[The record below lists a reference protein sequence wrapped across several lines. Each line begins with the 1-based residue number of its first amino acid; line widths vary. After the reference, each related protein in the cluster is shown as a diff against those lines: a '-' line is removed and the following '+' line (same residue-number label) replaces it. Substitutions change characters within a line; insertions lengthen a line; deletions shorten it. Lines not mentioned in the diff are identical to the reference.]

1 MKIFR
6 GTQLTSKPPSTF
18 SFKSLVFNLRVFMI
32 FYYCEHVIK
41 IMHVLSVFYSPAAA
55 APMSQSQQSWTAA
68 IKVYYIK
75 MSQRTSL
82 YMPSL
87 KMEPWTCQQKQ
98 QTKSNLVRIVLSKYI
113 TNSTHDKVGRK
124 ICRHFFKNNLLNIST
139 SFPTVI

>member
-55 APMSQSQQSWTAA
+55 APMSQSQQS
-68 IKVYYIK
+68 
-75 MSQRTSL
+75 
-82 YMPSL
+82 
-87 KMEPWTCQQKQ
+87 
-98 QTKSNLVRIVLSKYI
+98 
-113 TNSTHDKVGRK
+113 
-124 ICRHFFKNNLLNIST
+124 
-139 SFPTVI
+139 